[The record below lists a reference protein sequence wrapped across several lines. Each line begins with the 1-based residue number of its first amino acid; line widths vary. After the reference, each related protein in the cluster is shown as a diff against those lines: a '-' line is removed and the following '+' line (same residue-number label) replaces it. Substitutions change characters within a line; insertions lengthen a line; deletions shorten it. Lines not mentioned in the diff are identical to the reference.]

1 MYGIPRILQ
10 TREDFDLAVSLAR
23 SGEAD
28 RQVVASQLQGLLEA
42 SQHYVF
48 DRALAAGE
56 APDGAMPGYCVVEPS
71 DANPQRQQLKS
82 AIDNESRLFALGFSQ
97 ADIES
102 LITELEA

>member
-28 RQVVASQLQGLLEA
+28 RHVVANQLHGLLEA
-42 SQHYVF
+42 AQHYVF

-82 AIDNESRLFALGFSQ
+82 AIDNEARLFALGFSQ
-97 ADIES
+97 AEIES